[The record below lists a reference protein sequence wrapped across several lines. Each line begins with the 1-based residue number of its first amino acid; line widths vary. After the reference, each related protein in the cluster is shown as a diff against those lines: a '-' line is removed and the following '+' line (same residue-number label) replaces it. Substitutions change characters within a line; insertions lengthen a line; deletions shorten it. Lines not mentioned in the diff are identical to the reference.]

1 MRVLRNNLKRAE
13 TTFIYQLDGE
23 RHVTS
28 IKTYVGEGMD
38 SLCLEEGRY
47 N

>member
-1 MRVLRNNLKRAE
+1 MRVLINDLKRAE
-13 TTFIYQLDGE
+13 TTFIYQLD
-23 RHVTS
+23 VTS